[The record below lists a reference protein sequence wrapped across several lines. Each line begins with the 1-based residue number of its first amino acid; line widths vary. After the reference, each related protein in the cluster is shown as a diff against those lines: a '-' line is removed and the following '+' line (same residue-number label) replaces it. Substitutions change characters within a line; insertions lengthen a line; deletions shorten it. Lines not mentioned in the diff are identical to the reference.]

1 MFRVL
6 GLFFLGFICASAI
19 KAQIP
24 VKESDVPENIR
35 FELGNRFPGVTG
47 ITWLKNAED
56 YQASF
61 QYDGYPTKTSF
72 AFSGKWNKSEI
83 SYPFADLPRTLQR
96 YVSNNLSYAKVLRSD
111 FIETREKSEYVLT
124 MNDTILIKEF
134 TVYFDE
140 SGAFVRKSNGVA
152 DANNTSTS
160 SAGKQAVQPKELP
173 STINSYIIV
182 HYPDHSITECFY
194 LNNEEYANTYFVTL
208 AGVEPSKVELYF
220 DFQGKLVKSSDAS
233 QQPKNNGNNTTTD
246 NPNGRRNKNV
256 RPGVPESSVPAL
268 AVQTFRKKEPKA
280 ESVTWDTIRG
290 KFVAVYYNPIKSAD
304 CRMEFD
310 KNGNWTSTFQ
320 LLDEAHPLIQ
330 QYLGDNYPELRI
342 ESIEAVAQADKK
354 KYTLVKLYGTTWIND
369 PMVFHELYF
378 SSSGRLEKE
387 VLADYI
393 DGNDEMDR
401 MRNEANSQEF
411 SDYIENDN
419 VDLTDDNLV
428 DGQMVPQK
436 ELPSN
441 VNDYIK
447 KTYPGFKFIEAV
459 IISDD
464 GIYKYSVYIKK
475 EGYSERRRLLFDLKG
490 AFLKEEEM

>member
-6 GLFFLGFICASAI
+6 GLFFIGFFCATTVL
-19 KAQIP
+19 AQIP

-47 ITWLKNAED
+47 VNWIKNAED

-72 AFSGKWNKSEI
+72 AVSGKWLNSEI
-83 SYPFADLPRTLQR
+83 SYPFADLPRSLQK
-96 YVSNNLSYAKVLRSD
+96 YVTNNLSYAKVLRSD
-111 FIETREKSEYVLT
+111 FIETREKSEYVISL
-124 MNDTILIKEF
+124 NDTVSTKEF
-134 TVYFDE
+134 KAYFDE
-140 SGAFVRKSNGVA
+140 SGAFIRKSDGSA
-152 DANNTSTS
+152 EIPNNSAS
-160 SAGKQAVQPKELP
+160 SAGKQVVQPKELP

-182 HYPDHSITECFY
+182 HYPDHNIVECFY

-208 AGVEPSKVELYF
+208 AGTDPSKVDLYF
-220 DFQGKLVKSSDAS
+220 DFQGKLVKSSDAT
-233 QQPKNNGNNTTTD
+233 QQPRNNNNGNS
-246 NPNGRRNKNV
+246 NGNSGRKNRNV
-256 RPGVPESSVPAL
+256 RPGVPESAVPAL

-290 KFVAVYYNPIKSAD
+290 KFVAVYYNPTKSAD

-330 QYLGDNYPELRI
+330 QYLADNYPDLRI
-342 ESIEAVAQADKK
+342 ESIEAVAQSDKK
-354 KYTLVKLYGTTWIND
+354 KYTLVKLYGPAWIND
-369 PMVFHELYF
+369 PMVYHQLYF

-387 VLADYI
+387 ELADFI
-393 DGNDEMDR
+393 DGNEEYDR
-401 MRNEANSQEF
+401 LKDEANSQQF

-419 VDLTDDNLV
+419 VDLNDENVV
-428 DGQMVPQK
+428 DGQMVSQK

-441 VNDYIK
+441 ANDYIK
-447 KTYPGFKFIEAV
+447 KNFPGYKFIEAV

-464 GIYKYSVYIKK
+464 GVYKYSVFIKK
-475 EGYSERRRLLFDLKG
+475 EGYNERRRLLFDLKG
-490 AFLKEEEM
+490 LFLKEEEM